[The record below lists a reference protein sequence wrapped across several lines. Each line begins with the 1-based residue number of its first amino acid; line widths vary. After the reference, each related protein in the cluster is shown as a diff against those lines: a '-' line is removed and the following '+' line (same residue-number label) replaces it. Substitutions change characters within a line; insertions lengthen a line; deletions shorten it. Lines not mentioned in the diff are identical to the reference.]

1 MIIKLSQPK
10 CVTEILKQEKLVI
23 ECKCGSPAPVL
34 DHPDTAFGRTL

>member
-23 ECKCGSPAPVL
+23 ECHGGSPASVI
-34 DHPDTAFGRTL
+34 DDPDGRAL